1 MTKSKNKHCKDHAL
15 AQILSHLPTFGFAFQ
30 LRPDRLEMQ
39 KAKNEFLSTGKTPIF
54 KYPRAKNFKVDSYL
68 HAVVQAKKLI
78 SASGADSDIES
89 LYLKKCDEYMVRAE
103 LVRSVAKSDD
113 RNVTK
118 LSLELFGSDFDGR
131 AIFETELKSS
141 TVKVLSPDNTKR
153 IINTDQF
160 GLMVKKM
167 LEHYEIGDWQIT
179 YRNTPTMSITH
190 GESGR
195 RPNIILP
202 KDRTM
207 SAGKAARLLTHEIEV
222 HALRMYNALNGPLH
236 LLRRGTAGY
245 INTEEGLA
253 LYCQQFY
260 SGHAWKRTPGF
271 WDAYACALARETDF
285 TETYRTIEK
294 LRGPKEAWRVCV
306 RVYDGITD
314 TSKPGVGFFRDHIY
328 RTGFLEI
335 KKAIAQDDQLFPKLF
350 AGHFA
355 LRDLPALESLQ
366 ISNGRQPDFIADQII
381 HEVIG

>member
-1 MTKSKNKHCKDHAL
+1 MAKSKNKHCEDHAL
-15 AQILSHLPTFGFAFQ
+15 TQILSHLPTFGFAFQ
-30 LRPDRLEMQ
+30 LRPDRLATF
-39 KAKNEFLSTGKTPIF
+39 KAKKEFLSTGKPPIF
-54 KYPRAKNFKVDSYL
+54 QYPKARAFKVDAFL
-68 HAVVQAKKLI
+68 HANNQAKKLI
-78 SASGADSDIES
+78 SASGADPAIEN
-89 LYLKKCDEYMVRAE
+89 LYLKKCDEYALRAE
-103 LVRSVAKSDD
+103 LIRAVANSDD
-113 RNVTK
+113 QKVTD
-118 LSLELFGSDFDGR
+118 LSLELFGSDFDNR
-131 AIFETELKSS
+131 KVFETELQTTTIKTLAHDS
-141 TVKVLSPDNTKR
+141 TYRK
-153 IINTDQF
+153 INSDQF
-160 GLMVKKM
+160 GLMVRKM
-167 LEHYEIGDWQIT
+167 LDYYQMHDWRIT
-179 YRNTPTMSITH
+179 FRDVPTMSVTH

-207 SAGKAARLLTHEIEV
+207 SVGKAARLLTHEIEV

-236 LLRRGTAGY
+236 VLRRGTAGY

-253 LYCQQFY
+253 LYCQQYY

-285 TETYRTIEK
+285 TQTYRTIEK

-335 KKAIAQDDQLFPKLF
+335 KKAIVLNDQLFPKLF
-350 AGHFA
+350 SGHFA
-355 LRDLPALESLQ
+355 LCDLPALENLH
-366 ISNGRQPDFIADQII
+366 IPDGRQPDFIADQII